1 MPLPPSEMEL
11 AERFL
16 LDALAYLECAL
27 GVLLSVRFNTGG
39 FPYGRYMLPGSA
51 WQLKATTAWVVQE
64 LPSLVVPLFVCVAT
78 AAERLR
84 RWPNCVLLAMFVVHY
99 IHR

>member
-1 MPLPPSEMEL
+1 MEL

-27 GVLLSVRFNTGG
+27 GFLCFALLTLFGS
-39 FPYGRYMLPGSA
+39 PYGRYATQPSA
-51 WQLKATTAWVVQE
+51 WQLTAPTAWAVQE
-64 LPSLVVPLFVCVAT
+64 LPSLAVPLIVCVAT

-84 RWPNCVLLAMFVVHY
+84 RWPNRILLAMFIVHY
-99 IHR
+99 IQR

>member
-27 GVLLSVRFNTGG
+27 GVLLSVRFNTVG
-39 FPYGRYMLPGSA
+39 FPYGRYTLPSSA